1 VRKVS
6 HACTARRS
14 LLHGSGG
21 HGRGAKRG
29 DALRRAIISPGHHPE
44 QRLGRRVHVLRDAR
58 GIFRLQRVEKRL
70 PPGAVRG
77 ARPVANKAAER

>member
-1 VRKVS
+1 VRKVG

-21 HGRGAKRG
+21 HSRGAKRG
-29 DALRRAIISPGHHPE
+29 DTLRSAIISPGHHLE
-44 QRLGRRVHVLRDAR
+44 QGNGRRVHVLVDAR
-58 GIFRLQRVEKRL
+58 GIVSLQRVEKRL